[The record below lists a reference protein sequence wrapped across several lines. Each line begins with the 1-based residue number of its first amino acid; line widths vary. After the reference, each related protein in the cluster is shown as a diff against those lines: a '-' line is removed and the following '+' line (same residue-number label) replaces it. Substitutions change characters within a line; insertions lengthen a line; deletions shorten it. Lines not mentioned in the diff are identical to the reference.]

1 LNFFGH
7 YYIDGIKANPFYN
20 FGLVYPDLFRDLLRE
35 KALKKTIAP
44 ESSDL
49 LQLNAGIT
57 QHINRDKW
65 FHHTSVFVN
74 GDQFMKD
81 EFAKSGLDLLIPR
94 SWFLAHVFFEL
105 ALDRQLVIHYPERV
119 DAFYDDLEIIKL
131 EINKTV
137 DWFCNYGQ
145 FEKMSERLK
154 RISQDKYIFAY
165 TNNEMLISAL
175 WRVYKQA
182 GLSTELLK
190 TEQINM
196 ELSNIL
202 TLSDKSELF
211 HPQLLDK
218 HI

>member
-1 LNFFGH
+1 MNFFGH
-7 YYIDGIKANPFYN
+7 YYIDGKADDPYFN

-35 KALKKTIAP
+35 KALKRNIEP
-44 ESSDL
+44 ESQKL
-49 LQLNAGIT
+49 LKLNAGII

-65 FHHTSVFVN
+65 FHHTAIFVK

-81 EFAKSGLDLLIPR
+81 EFAKSGLDQLIPR

-119 DAFYDDLEIIKL
+119 EAFYADLDFLKQNIK
-131 EINKTV
+131 EAEQ
-137 DWFCNYGQ
+137 WFCNYGQ
-145 FEKMSERLK
+145 FEKLSERLK

-182 GLSTELLK
+182 GLK
-190 TEQINM
+190 TEFMKMEKINM

-202 TLSDKSELF
+202 TLSDNSELF
-211 HPQLLDK
+211 HPQLLDN
-218 HI
+218 IN

>member
-7 YYIDGIKANPFYN
+7 YYIDSKDEDPYYN

-35 KALKKTIAP
+35 KALKKKIEP
-44 ESSDL
+44 ESPDL
-49 LQLNAGIT
+49 LKLNAGII

-65 FHHTSVFVN
+65 FHHTAVFVN

-81 EFAKSGLDLLIPR
+81 EFTKSGLDQLIPR

-119 DAFYDDLEIIKL
+119 NAFYDDLELIKL
-131 EINKTV
+131 ELNKTAG
-137 DWFCNYGQ
+137 WFCNYGQ
-145 FEKMSERLK
+145 FEKLSERLK

-218 HI
+218 NI